1 MKKITKSCIALML
14 AVSIGM
20 LSIGFTSHAVNVTK
34 DYGIYRGV
42 VSLTRYT
49 SNGVKMVKNG
59 KVVKCTLI
67 PKYQLVHTFIPSSK
81 SVSLASNKKSYTL
94 KARGQQIDIGEPK
107 GYMVNV
113 SIPGFK

>member
-1 MKKITKSCIALML
+1 MKKITKSFIAVMCAL
-14 AVSIGM
+14 S
-20 LSIGFTSHAVNVTK
+20 LSILSGSFTSHAVNVTK
-34 DYGIYRGV
+34 DYGVYRGV

-59 KVVKCTLI
+59 KAVKCTLV
-67 PKYQLVHTFIPSSK
+67 PKYQLVYTYIPSSK
-81 SVSLASNKKSYTL
+81 SVTLASTKKSYTL
-94 KARGQQIDIGEPK
+94 KSRGQRIELGEPK

>member
-49 SNGVKMVKNG
+49 SNGVKMVSVLLFRNTNWFTLSFRLPNLFLSQATK
-59 KVVKCTLI
+59 KVT
-67 PKYQLVHTFIPSSK
+67 H
-81 SVSLASNKKSYTL
+81 
-94 KARGQQIDIGEPK
+94 
-107 GYMVNV
+107 
-113 SIPGFK
+113 